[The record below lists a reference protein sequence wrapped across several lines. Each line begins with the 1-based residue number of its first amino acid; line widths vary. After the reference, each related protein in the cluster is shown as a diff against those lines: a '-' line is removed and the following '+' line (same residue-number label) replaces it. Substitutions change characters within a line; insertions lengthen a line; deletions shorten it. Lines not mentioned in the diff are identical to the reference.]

1 MNLKCALLCNPSPLV
16 PFEAKKVIALNQ
28 RDQSQSQSLTTTL
41 LIIERPNSSEG

>member
-28 RDQSQSQSLTTTL
+28 RDQSQSLTTTL